1 MMVWRMVTRAY
12 ATWGA
17 RAIVLMAA
25 VMAVGVGCQGITYS
39 AEELRSL
46 QRDVSQPKV
55 VRETRSLFL
64 RLRHGQEVGDLEMQ
78 LALLDKV
85 IEAQDVVWKMTYRI
99 VPLQDAGGEV
109 EQGAWLERVADH
121 LRDKGARQR
130 DISVR
135 SGGHPVGALL
145 NEPLPKAQGSTI
157 LVSVDRYAVLDAAC
171 LSFFEEE
178 KVGAD
183 ISQPRFREG
192 CIVENNRL
200 KHAAYPQDLYE
211 AQRLDPPL
219 SSREGPVI
227 ERYQAPEDGGNQQGG
242 GGGGGEGDN
251 PFEGLF
257 GN

>member
-1 MMVWRMVTRAY
+1 MMVWRMVT
-12 ATWGA
+12 TA
-17 RAIVLMAA
+17 RVLVLMVA
-25 VMAVGVGCQGITYS
+25 VMAVVVGCQGTIYS
-39 AEELRSL
+39 AEELRQL
-46 QRDVSQPKV
+46 KRDVAKPQV

-64 RLRHGQEVGDLEMQ
+64 RLRRGQEERDLEKQ

-85 IEAQDVVWKMTYRI
+85 IESQDVVWKMTYRI
-99 VPLQDAGGEV
+99 VPLQDAGEDS
-109 EQGAWLERVADH
+109 EQGAWLERIADH
-121 LRDKGARQR
+121 LRGAGARQR

-145 NEPLPKAQGSTI
+145 NEPLPKGQGSTI

-178 KVGAD
+178 KLGTD
-183 ISQPRFREG
+183 IAQPRLREG
-192 CIVENNRL
+192 CVTENNRL

-219 SSREGPVI
+219 SSREGPVV
-227 ERYQAPEDGGNQQGG
+227 ERYEAPEGGGNQQGG
-242 GGGGGEGDN
+242 GGGEQGDN
-251 PFEGLF
+251 PFGGLF